1 MNKQQQ
7 LEERINCVTARIV
20 DRERELR
27 VAKEAVKELAKL
39 RSELRTLA
47 AEYLAIAIADEP
59 EQGCWLEVV
68 RLIEREVTK

>member
-27 VAKEAVKELAKL
+27 VAEEAAKELVRL
-39 RSELRTLA
+39 RSELRALVS
-47 AEYLAIAIADEP
+47 EYLIIADEP
-59 EQGCWLEVV
+59 EQDCWHEVV
-68 RLIEREVTK
+68 RLIEREVMR

>member
-1 MNKQQQ
+1 MSRLEQ
-7 LEERINCVTARIV
+7 LEAKINRLTGEIV
-20 DRERELR
+20 ERERELR
-27 VAKEAVKELAKL
+27 VAQEAVKELVRL

-47 AEYLAIAIADEP
+47 AEYIAIADEP

>member
-27 VAKEAVKELAKL
+27 VAKEAVKELVKL
-39 RSELRTLA
+39 RSELRALA
-47 AEYLAIAIADEP
+47 AEYLTIADEP
-59 EQGCWLEVV
+59 EQDCWLEVV
-68 RLIEREVTK
+68 RLIEREVMR

>member
-27 VAKEAVKELAKL
+27 VAQEAVKELVRL

-47 AEYLAIAIADEP
+47 AEYLAIADEP
-59 EQGCWLEVV
+59 EQGWLEVV
-68 RLIEREVTK
+68 RLIEREATT

>member
-27 VAKEAVKELAKL
+27 VAQEAVKELAKL

-47 AEYLAIAIADEP
+47 SEYLTIADEP
-59 EQGCWLEVV
+59 EQDCWHEVV
-68 RLIEREVTK
+68 RLIEREVMR

>member
-27 VAKEAVKELAKL
+27 VAEEAVKELAKL
-39 RSELRTLA
+39 RSELRALA
-47 AEYLAIAIADEP
+47 AEYLTIADEP

-68 RLIEREVTK
+68 RLIEKEVMR